1 MPAEEVGYKLLE
13 CFGTS
18 PTLINRY
25 RNGQNIVASFQGTLL
40 VRRIIAYNACHPGEH
55 DAALAALKADERVRV
70 NQAPI
75 LCVSDGESILGY
87 DPATEETYELN
98 TLDRLYTD
106 YQFFSPIWGVAQ
118 FHVQSES
125 PADVKAAY
133 KLSKLLDEIRRANN
147 LAETDDLKDLNMF
160 MMRLLFCFFAEDTGL
175 FPRRNLF
182 SDSIARFTLADGTD
196 LQEYL
201 HKIFRIMDV
210 APKNR
215 PADLERSIA
224 DFPFVNGGL
233 FRKES
238 QIPAMNFRIR
248 QQILSCGEL
257 DWGDINPDIF
267 GSMVQ
272 AVVDTEKRSDFG
284 MHYTS
289 VPNIMKVIRP
299 LFLDELDVLVRKLE
313 LDADDIVKKFPELS
327 MRISRAKPIIIR
339 CNKLLERISKMKFF
353 DPACGSGNFLII
365 SYKELR
371 RMENRILKVNQKVS
385 GTKNLFIECSAI
397 SLDQFYGIEIDDFAC
412 DTAILSLWLAEHQ
425 MNMEFLNEFQVNL
438 SALPLKTNNCIMP
451 GNASELPWAEVCP
464 HNPNDEVFVF
474 GNPPYQGARKQTP
487 TQKREVRA
495 VFRNTQGNGVIDYI
509 SIWFL
514 LGAKYIKGTKAKCAF
529 VSTNSISQGEQ
540 VGFIWPH
547 IYAQNVEITFAHTSF
562 KWSNNATHNAG
573 VTCVIIGLSDAIN
586 HEKKVLFHDN
596 NGENVDNIN
605 PYLTAKSNV
614 FVIKDN
620 QTPNGLPPCQFGSMP
635 RDGGFLNMTP
645 EEREDIIKECPDCE
659 KFIFPYR
666 GADDFINGGLRYCI
680 WVTEEQADDAY
691 TLPPLKKRFDGV
703 RKFREKSQAVS
714 TADYAQYPYMF
725 VQRAHEFKNKI
736 IIPSVS
742 SERREYIPMGYLGKN
757 DVVSNAAFAI
767 FDAPLWLFGILE
779 SQMHMVWVRAIG
791 GRLKT
796 DYRYSVGLCYNPFPF
811 PDLTQPKKDAIAA
824 AAQKVLD
831 VRDYHFDLTLAKL
844 YDPDTMPTDLHEAH
858 LQLDRVVEAT
868 YREAP
873 FNTEEERLAFLIRR
887 YERMTKNS

>member
-40 VRRIIAYNACHPGEH
+40 VKRIIAYNACHPGEH

-98 TLDRLYTD
+98 TLERLYTD

-201 HKIFRIMDV
+201 YKIFRIMDV
-210 APKNR
+210 APTNR
-215 PADLERSIA
+215 PADLERSVA

-248 QQILSCGEL
+248 NQILSCGEL

-272 AVVDTEKRSDFG
+272 AVVSSEQRSSFG

-313 LDADDIVKKFPELS
+313 LSADDLVKEFPELS
-327 MRISRAKPIIIR
+327 MRISRAKPIILR

-371 RMENRILKVNQKVS
+371 RIENRILKVNQKIN
-385 GTKNLFIECSAI
+385 GTRNLFIECSAI

-451 GNASELPWAEVCP
+451 GNACRLPWEEVCP
-464 HNPNDEVFVF
+464 HTSDEEVFIF
-474 GNPPYQGARKQTP
+474 GNPPYLGARLQDEG
-487 TQKREVRA
+487 QKEDMSYI
-495 VFRNTQGNGVIDYI
+495 FRGINGYNNLDYI
-509 SIWFL
+509 ACWFNL
-514 LGAKYIKGTKAKCAF
+514 AAKYIGKSKAKAAL
-529 VSTNSISQGEQ
+529 VSTNSICQGEQ
-540 VGFIWPH
+540 VSILWPNLLDS
-547 IYAQNVEITFAHTSF
+547 IQIFFAYDWF
-562 KWSNNATHNAG
+562 KWSNNAKYNAG
-573 VTCVIIGLSDAIN
+573 VTCTIIGICGIN
-586 HEKKVLFHDN
+586 QKVTHTLFA
-596 NGENVDNIN
+596 ENTSRPVEGIN
-605 PYLTAKSNV
+605 AYLTSGSNTIV
-614 FVIKDN
+614 SIHTSPLTNV
-620 QTPNGLPPCQFGSMP
+620 PELLFGSMP
-635 RDGGFLNMTP
+635 NDGGGLLLSP
-645 EEREDIIKECPDCE
+645 SEKEDIERVEPE
-659 KFIFPYR
+659 SATFIRPYWGALEFIR
-666 GADDFINGGLRYCI
+666 GTKKYCLWI
-680 WVTEEQADDAY
+680 TPSTLSKAKSLSEIAKRIDICYKHRIESSRGSTNNLAATPWQFGEVRHKDA
-691 TLPPLKKRFDGV
+691 P
-703 RKFREKSQAVS
+703 
-714 TADYAQYPYMF
+714 
-725 VQRAHEFKNKI
+725 KI

-791 GRLKT
+791 GKLETR
-796 DYRYSVGLCYNPFPF
+796 YRYSAGLCYNPFPF

-831 VRDYHFDLTLAKL
+831 VRDYHFDLTLANL

-887 YERMTKNS
+887 YERMTKIS